1 MQPPRRFHAAFLRSR
16 LFFSSH
22 QKGLLRMN
30 ARTSPEHL
38 AFTGTEDCN
47 RSANPSFNEILDA
60 RLSRRHALRLGVG
73 TAGAALLSACGGGSA
88 GASETAAIV
97 LKGDKALALNFTAI
111 AKGTADA
118 VRVPAGYTAQVLY
131 ALGDPIST
139 GTPAYQNDGTDTGFE
154 NRAGD
159 HHDGMEYFGLKADG
173 SGRDATGS
181 ARGLLVMNHE
191 ATSHA
196 SSERASTFI
205 HADGGTNSLPRPA
218 VEVDKEVPLHG
229 ISVIEV
235 RRDGAGFRYDT
246 GSAFNRRITPL
257 TPVQI
262 SGPARGNALLRTLYS
277 PAGTDT
283 RGTINNC
290 GTGITP
296 WGTYLSG
303 EENWNGYFFR
313 GNDAADRTAAGIGKS
328 NTSLTRYGRGPN
340 SASLHGWE
348 TAGAADAYARWN
360 ISAGVGLAADGS
372 ADYRNELNAFG
383 WVVEVDPYDK
393 AQPVR
398 KRTALGRFAHES
410 AVFGIPKPGKPLAV
424 YMGDDSRGE
433 YIYKY
438 VSAEKWRASD
448 ADPANRITTGDRFLD
463 SGKLYVAR
471 FNADGS
477 GNWIELTIA
486 NLDIANYAGYDFAD
500 QADVLVNARLAAD
513 AVGATKMDRPE
524 WCAVHPV
531 TGEVYYTLT
540 NNSNRKLEPAG
551 ASQMAVDAANPRTYA
566 DSVGG
571 GAPGAPGNINGHILR
586 LRESGDENGA
596 TGFTWDVYLFGS
608 ESGADLARV
617 NLSSLTADQD
627 FSSPDGLWFSR
638 KSGLCFIQTD
648 DGAYTD
654 VTNCMMLLGIPGQ
667 VGDGGERVLSYTK
680 ADGSTVQVTTRIGA
694 TPTPDTL
701 RRFLVGP
708 KDCEITGIC
717 ETPDGQAIFVNI
729 QHPGE
734 TITKAAV
741 ATPAAY
747 LSHWP
752 GNAGYGAGGA
762 TARPRSATIVITRT
776 GGGVVGVDGDRFLT
790 KA

>member
-1 MQPPRRFHAAFLRSR
+1 
-16 LFFSSH
+16 
-22 QKGLLRMN
+22 
-30 ARTSPEHL
+30 
-38 AFTGTEDCN
+38 
-47 RSANPSFNEILDA
+47 
-60 RLSRRHALRLGVG
+60 VG
-73 TAGAALLSACGGGSA
+73 
-88 GASETAAIV
+88 
-97 LKGDKALALNFTAI
+97 ALAA
-111 AKGTADA
+111 
-118 VRVPAGYTAQVLY
+118 
-131 ALGDPIST
+131 
-139 GTPAYQNDGTDTGFE
+139 
-154 NRAGD
+154 
-159 HHDGMEYFGLKADG
+159 
-173 SGRDATGS
+173 
-181 ARGLLVMNHE
+181 
-191 ATSHA
+191 
-196 SSERASTFI
+196 
-205 HADGGTNSLPRPA
+205 
-218 VEVDKEVPLHG
+218 
-229 ISVIEV
+229 
-235 RRDGAGFRYDT
+235 
-246 GSAFNRRITPL
+246 
-257 TPVQI
+257 
-262 SGPARGNALLRTLYS
+262 SGPARGNALLKTLYS

-313 GNDAADRTAAGIGKS
+313 GNDAAERTAAGIGKS
-328 NTSLTRYGRGPN
+328 NTSLTRYGRAPN
-340 SASLHGWE
+340 SASRHGWE
-348 TAGAADAYARWN
+348 TAGAADGYARWN

-513 AVGATKMDRPE
+513 AVGATRMDRPE

-741 ATPAAY
+741 ATPAEVPES
-747 LSHWP
+747 L
-752 GNAGYGAGGA
+752 AGKRGLRRGWRPARLHLAQRKAGVDVFHVRQVDQHLARELREAVQVARDHLQLEGAGAADVVAGHDLRDLA
-762 TARPRSATIVITRT
+762 DRLLHLARALAGVAVGVQPHEGQHAQADLVAVDL
-776 GGGVVGVDGDRFLT
+776 GVVALDVAGLLQRPHAPPARRRRQARRAAPVRRW
-790 KA
+790 